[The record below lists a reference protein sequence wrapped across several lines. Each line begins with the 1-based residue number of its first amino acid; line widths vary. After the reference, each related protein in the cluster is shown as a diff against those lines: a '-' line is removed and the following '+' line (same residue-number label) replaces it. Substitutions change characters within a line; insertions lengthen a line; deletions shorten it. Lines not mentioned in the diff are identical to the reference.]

1 MDIMKITMLV
11 LRFYPQIGGV
21 EKHVL
26 RLSEELTKKGHE
38 VAVVTTNPGLAAP
51 AAEKLNGIL
60 IYRIPNARPSK
71 IWAWFIKNRHIL
83 SQADVI
89 HCHDYPTFI
98 IWYLPFR
105 FLYPKKPVYV
115 TFHGYE
121 GIVPIPRRILLL
133 RRLTEKMTLGNI
145 CIGDYISKWYGT
157 RPTSVL
163 YGGVDLPQGATGGAD
178 TADVHHLDV
187 GVFVGRLE
195 KDTGIMEYLQALKIL
210 MHDYGLSPEG
220 YICGDGT
227 LRDVVQRELADHN
240 INFKMLGFVRTPED
254 YLKKSRFAF
263 VSGYLGMLEAMAYR
277 KQVFN
282 IAIDPL
288 RDDYLGLIPNAEN
301 IMVTA
306 KSPEELAEKFFYLSN
321 NPQETERHLKEAYA
335 FAAERS
341 WASVADAYLAVW
353 QMLKH

>member
-1 MDIMKITMLV
+1 MKITMLV

-26 RLSEELTKKGHE
+26 RLSEELIKKGHD
-38 VAVVTTNPGLAAP
+38 VAVVTTNPSLTAP
-51 AAEKLNGIL
+51 DTENLRGIS
-60 IYRIPNARPSK
+60 IYRIPDSRPLK
-71 IWAWFIKNRHIL
+71 IWAWFVKNRQIL

-89 HCHDYPTFI
+89 HCHDYPSFI
-98 IWYLPFR
+98 LWYLPFR
-105 FLYPKKPVYV
+105 FAYPKKPVYV

-121 GIVPIPRRILLL
+121 GIVPIPRRILFL
-133 RRLTEKMTLGNI
+133 RTLTERMTLGNI
-145 CIGDYISKWYGT
+145 CIGDYIPKWYGT
-157 RPTSVL
+157 RSTIIL
-163 YGGVDLPQGATGGAD
+163 YGGVDLPEGATEGANA
-178 TADVHHLDV
+178 ADICRLDK

-195 KDTGIMEYLQALKIL
+195 KDTGIIEYLQALKIL
-210 MHDYGLSPEG
+210 KHKYGLSPEG

-227 LRDVVQRELADHN
+227 LRDVVQKELADHN

-254 YLKKSRFAF
+254 YLRMSRFAF

-277 KQVFN
+277 KLVFN
-282 IAIDPL
+282 VAIDPL
-288 RDDYLGLIPNAEN
+288 RDDYLGLVPNAEN

-321 NPQETERHLKEAYA
+321 NPLEAERRLKEAYA
-335 FAAERS
+335 FAAKRS

-353 QMLKH
+353 QTLKH